1 MACATIM
8 GRAGRYVNHSLQHYA
23 RLAAIVVVVF
33 GCYQVLHP
41 FIPALLFAAVVC
53 TATWPV
59 YHRLRDVVGGRVTWA
74 ALLMTLLL
82 AVLVIGPSTLLA
94 LSLADDVA
102 SLFDGARSLL
112 DHGPVMPPDWLSEVP
127 LVGTA
132 LSDYWHRIAASREE
146 LNSLLKSLFEPA
158 RIVLLG
164 AGKAIG
170 SSLVQ
175 LSFAAFIAFFFYRD
189 GEQLVKA
196 ARTILEKLAGDLGD
210 SLLST
215 INGTVIGIV
224 HGIFGTALAQ
234 ALVALIGF
242 LIAGVPGA
250 LALAAGT
257 FLLSMVPIG
266 PPLIWGG
273 AAIWLFVQ
281 GSVGWGI
288 FMLAWGLLA
297 VSSIDNVVKPYLIS
311 RASSLPLLLILLGV
325 FGGIVAY
332 GFIGIFIGPP
342 MLAIGLT
349 LVQLWSTTKPDDA

>member
-1 MACATIM
+1 
-8 GRAGRYVNHSLQHYA
+8 VNHSLQHYA
-23 RLAAIVVVVF
+23 RLAAVVVVVV

-53 TATWPV
+53 TASWPL
-59 YHRLRDVVGGRVTWA
+59 YRRLRDAVGGRAVWA

-82 AVLVIGPSTLLA
+82 VVLVIGPSTLLA
-94 LSLADDVA
+94 LSLADDFA
-102 SLFDGARSLL
+102 SMFDGARNLL
-112 DHGPVMPPDWLSEVP
+112 DHGPLQPPGWLRDVP
-127 LVGTA
+127 LVGAA
-132 LSDYWHRIAASREE
+132 LADYWQRIAASREE
-146 LNSLLKSLFEPA
+146 LNALLKSLFEPA

-170 SSLVQ
+170 GSLLQ
-175 LSFAAFIAFFFYRD
+175 LTFATFIAFFFYRD
-189 GEQLVKA
+189 GEQLVRA
-196 ARTILEKLAGDLGD
+196 ARAILAKLAGPLGD
-210 SLLST
+210 TLLST
-215 INGTVIGIV
+215 INGTVIGVV

-234 ALVALIGF
+234 AMVALVGF

-250 LALAAGT
+250 LALASAT
-257 FLLSMVPIG
+257 FLLSMIPVG

-288 FMLAWGLLA
+288 FMVLWGLFA
-297 VSSIDNVVKPYLIS
+297 VSSIDNVVKPFLIS

-349 LVQLWSTTKPDDA
+349 LVQLWTTTKPDAA